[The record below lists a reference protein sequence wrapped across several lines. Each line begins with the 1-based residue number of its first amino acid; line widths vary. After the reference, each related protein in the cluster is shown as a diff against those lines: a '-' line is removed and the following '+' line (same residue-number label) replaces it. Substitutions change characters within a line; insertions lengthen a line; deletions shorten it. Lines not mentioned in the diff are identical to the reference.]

1 MGWLKDIVKGVG
13 NVITGIVKG
22 IGKLFGAVLKPIGKF
37 LNTGWGKALLL
48 AVSVFTF
55 GAALIAGGQAFMGG
69 LAANQGF
76 ISSFVEG
83 GKAFV
88 GSLLGT
94 TQGGGKELAVGAGEG
109 GTGAIVPGSAEAFAE
124 AGQGASM
131 AQRAITEGVPDAA
144 SAAGNLV
151 SGGALTQAEGALS
164 TSMASNVAG
173 VAGPTQS
180 LAKAGG
186 SLAKKAMDADKGN
199 WLTKAAKG
207 AWDFAKSDAGQN
219 LIGSGLEGYAAG
231 ERDQAWFD
239 HQARYDRMW
248 QDPSRVKP
256 ITDLAENF
264 RPDVPN
270 IWNRD
275 PAALAR
281 QRNRDYVPSVPY
293 TRAPQGA
300 GG

>member
-13 NVITGIVKG
+13 KAIKGVVSG
-22 IGKLFGAVLKPIGKF
+22 IGKVFKGIMKGVGKIFGSD
-37 LNTGWGKALLL
+37 WGKALLL

-69 LAANQGF
+69 MAANQGF
-76 ISSFVEG
+76 INSFVQG

-94 TQGGGKELAVGAGEG
+94 GQGGGKELAVGAGEG
-109 GTGAIVPGSAEAFAE
+109 GTGAAAAGSAEAFAE
-124 AGQGASM
+124 GASNASL
-131 AQRAITEGVPDAA
+131 AQRAITEGVPN
-144 SAAGNLV
+144 AAGAAGDLV

-164 TSMASNVAG
+164 SAMGPAAAAAS
-173 VAGPTQS
+173 GPTKA
-180 LAKAGG
+180 LAAAGG
-186 SLAKKAMDADKGN
+186 NLAAPAASGGN

-207 AWDFAKSDAGQN
+207 AWEFAKTDAGQN
-219 LIGSGLEGYAAG
+219 LIGNTLEGYAQG
-231 ERDQAWFD
+231 ERDQAFID
-239 HQARYDRMW
+239 HRERYDRMW
-248 QDPSRVKP
+248 QDPARTKK

-264 RPDVPN
+264 GPNVPSV
-270 IWNRD
+270 WNRD
-275 PAALAR
+275 PLAIAN
-281 QRNRDYVPSVPY
+281 QRNQDYVPSVPY